1 MLLGIFFQ
9 IDWFYPDEIQ
19 VDENPDEVIRVRVQT
34 VPNKYTDDH
43 FDLRDPDKIIG
54 KTLLY
59 FNKNSN
65 DIVGR

>member
-1 MLLGIFFQ
+1 MLLGTCSQ
-9 IDWFYPDEIQ
+9 IDWSYPDETQ